1 MHKESVKN
9 RILEIGIIPVVRASS
24 AEEAMM
30 AVHAIRLGG
39 IPIVE
44 ITMTVPGAIETIR
57 HVAKTM
63 GDEVLVG
70 AGTVLDS
77 ETAHRCID
85 AGAEFVV
92 GPGLDIATIEL
103 VNKAGKIM
111 MAGTLTP
118 SEVITAWNAGSD
130 FVKVFPC
137 GQVGGPSYIKSLR
150 GPFPQIPFVPT
161 GGVSLKTAAEFI
173 RAGSAALG
181 VGGELVQTAALKSGH
196 PEIITETAREF
207 IAQVRNAR
215 ESIVVPSAQ
224 LETSTVRS

>member
-30 AVHAIRLGG
+30 AVHAICLGG

-57 HVAKTM
+57 QVAKTM

-70 AGTVLDS
+70 AGTVLDA
-77 ETAHRCID
+77 ETARRCID
-85 AGAEFVV
+85 AGAEFIV
-92 GPGLDIATIEL
+92 GPGLDVTTIEL
-103 VNKAGKIM
+103 VAKAGKIM

-118 SEVITAWNAGSD
+118 SEVLTAWNAGSD

-207 IAQVRNAR
+207 IAQVRNTR
-215 ESIVVPSAQ
+215 KSIAVSSAQ